1 VGGANEAPAGRTDG
15 RTALTRFDEAMRERI
30 WRDGLLVATGALALP
45 ALLAVLWAAV
55 TLLNSTGLVL
65 CLVCLTHAVAACRHL
80 P

>member
-1 VGGANEAPAGRTDG
+1 
-15 RTALTRFDEAMRERI
+15 MRERI

-65 CLVCLTHAVAACRHL
+65 CLVCLTHAVAAH
-80 P
+80 